1 MRHVKSIPRRQVA
14 VLLSAAIAAAAVGAP
29 PVAAAP
35 EAPAQNAEAA
45 TMSAA
50 ATTLRGMTLEQ
61 KVGQLFV
68 ANVYGKTA
76 DTPHP
81 KNREEF
87 GVDTAAE
94 VVKRYHLG
102 GVIYFAWTDSF
113 HNARQVAE
121 LSNGLQRAA
130 LSSGNLPLLV
140 STDQE
145 QGVVTRFGPPATQF
159 PGSMALGASRS
170 TEDARKAA
178 EITGQ
183 ELRAVGINQD
193 FAPDADVNVNPAN
206 PVIGVRSFS
215 SDPKLVSDMVA
226 AQVKGYQGG
235 LPTQGV
241 SANVKHFPGHGDTD
255 VDSHYGLPVINHTP
269 EQWAQLD
276 APPFRAAI
284 AKGVDSIMTAHIVV
298 PKLDDSGEPSTLS
311 PKVITGMLRGEL
323 GFRGVVYT
331 DSLRMEGA
339 RKKHPDAR
347 LPVLALKAGVDVL
360 LMPQY
365 LELAVNSVINAVRT
379 GELTEQRIDE
389 SVLRIL
395 MMKFKRGILT
405 KPLVDPAAAEKF
417 VGNKRNQ
424 AVAQKVTDGTVTA
437 IRNDDKLLPLRTKPG
452 KVLVTGWS
460 DPAATWGTASTQTLA
475 KQLSARGIA
484 TTALTTGLKPT
495 PQATESAVTAAGQ
508 NDAVVVLTNRAAKE
522 PLQRQLLDKLAATG
536 KPVIAVAVRD
546 PYDAAH
552 VESVKTWLNT
562 YSFSA
567 GSMESIAKVVLGEL
581 SPKGKLPVS
590 VPSAADPTVVRFPF
604 GHGLTW

>member
-1 MRHVKSIPRRQVA
+1 M
-14 VLLSAAIAAAAVGAP
+14 GAFP
-29 PVAAAP
+29 AAAAP
-35 EAPAQNAEAA
+35 EAPVQNAEAA
-45 TMSAA
+45 TMTAA
-50 ATTLRGMTLEQ
+50 ASALRGMTLEQ

-102 GVIYFAWTDSF
+102 GVIYFSWTDSF
-113 HNARQVAE
+113 HNTRQVAE

-130 LSSGNLPLLV
+130 VSSGNLPLLV

-159 PGSMALGASRS
+159 PGSMALGATRS
-170 TEDARKAA
+170 TENARKAA
-178 EITGQ
+178 EITGR
-183 ELRAVGINQD
+183 ELRAVGINQN

-215 SDPKLVSDMVA
+215 SDPKLVSDMVT
-226 AQVKGYQGG
+226 AQVQGYQGG

-311 PKVITGMLRGEL
+311 SKVITGMLRGEL

-339 RKKHPDAR
+339 RKKHPDDR

-365 LELAVNSVINAVRT
+365 LDVAIKSVINAVRT

-395 MMKFKRGILT
+395 LMKLKRGILT
-405 KPLVDPAAAEKF
+405 TPFVDPAAAEKT
-417 VGNKRNQ
+417 VGSKANQ
-424 AVAQKVTDGTVTA
+424 AAAQKVTDATVTA
-437 IRNDDKLLPLRTKPG
+437 VRNDDKLLPMRTKPG

-475 KQLSARGIA
+475 KQLSARGVA

-495 PQATESAVTAAGQ
+495 PQAIDSAVAAAGQ
-508 NDAVVVLTNRAAKE
+508 NDAVIVLTNRAAKE
-522 PLQRQLLDKLAATG
+522 PTQQQLLTKLASTG

-552 VESVKTWLNT
+552 VDAVKTWLNT

-567 GSMESIAKVVLGEL
+567 GSMESVAKVVLGEL

-590 VPSAADPTVVRFPF
+590 VPSAGDPTVVRFPF